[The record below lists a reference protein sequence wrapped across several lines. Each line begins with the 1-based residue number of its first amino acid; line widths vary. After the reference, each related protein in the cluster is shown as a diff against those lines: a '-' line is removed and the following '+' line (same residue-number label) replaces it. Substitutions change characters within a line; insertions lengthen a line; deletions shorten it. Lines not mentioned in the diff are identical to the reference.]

1 MRFYFYRVYTVTNM
15 WPKPLIYGPD
25 MAKHSEIPDRYAH
38 DWLEKLD
45 GRTRMAQAARQRLEV
60 LQDDLG
66 GHSAL
71 SYQERSLCRRAV
83 FLEML
88 LEQREAALAEGR
100 EIDEGSHTQSI
111 NALMGL
117 WKSLGLKRRAK
128 DVPSLHEYLQA
139 KESGQ

>member
-1 MRFYFYRVYTVTNM
+1 MQPIRG
-15 WPKPLIYGPD
+15 LD
-25 MAKHSEIPDRYAH
+25 MAKQSEIPDRYAH

-88 LEQREAALAEGR
+88 LEQRESALAEGR

-111 NALMGL
+111 NALMGV
-117 WKSLGLKRRAK
+117 WKALGLKRRAR
-128 DVPSLHEYLQA
+128 DVPSVSDYIQA
-139 KESGQ
+139 KGRGQ